1 MSEEEQKVATN
12 NEGGAEEG
20 EEENRLNF
28 NEWTGVDEMKSL
40 CMSCGETGVTRFL
53 LHKIPRFRE
62 LVIASFYCEHCGER
76 NNEVSFGG
84 EIQEKG
90 CVYELTVTKERDIN
104 RQIVKSDSA
113 TIYIQELDFE
123 IPAATQKGS
132 INTLEGVLKRA
143 IEELSAFQPVRMIQ
157 TPEVGAKVAEVIS
170 ALEEMAA
177 GNRLPFHIRLD
188 DPAGNSF
195 IENPNAPA
203 VDHMLTVH
211 FYNRSP
217 DQDRFLGLDPEKDN
231 FKRAQIDH
239 YDEIIGGQK
248 VFGGEIGQQTA
259 PSSAETTETTT
270 AEEEKDGDS
279 VNVLGK
285 TEVISIPSM
294 CPSCHK
300 EGESL
305 TAMTNIPHFK
315 EVIIMSFTC
324 KFCGHRT
331 SDVKAGGAVPTY
343 GNEVRLHLT
352 SEEDMKRYV
361 GLWFRIDVFVD

>member
-1 MSEEEQKVATN
+1 MSEEVPTN
-12 NEGGAEEG
+12 RPSEESTG
-20 EEENRLNF
+20 EDGNRLNF
-28 NEWTGVDEMKSL
+28 NEWTGVDEMQSL

-90 CVYELTVTKERDIN
+90 CAYELIVTKESDIN

-113 TIYIQELDFE
+113 TIYIRELDFE

-143 IEELSAFQPVRMIQ
+143 IEDLSALQPVRMIQ
-157 TPEVGAKVAEVIS
+157 APEVGAKVAEIIDE
-170 ALEEMAA
+170 LTNMAA
-177 GNRLPFHIRLD
+177 GTRLNFHLRLD

-195 IENPNAPA
+195 IENPIAPSI
-203 VDHMLTVH
+203 DSMLTVQ
-211 FYNRSP
+211 YYTRSA
-217 DQDRFLGLDPEKDN
+217 DQDQSLGLDPEKDN
-231 FKRAQIDH
+231 FKKAQIDH

-248 VFGGEIGQQTA
+248 VFGGEITQTA
-259 PSSAETTETTT
+259 TEGS
-270 AEEEKDGDS
+270 ENVSQENDGEG
-279 VNVLGK
+279 VHILGK

-305 TAMTNIPHFK
+305 TALTNIPHFK

-324 KFCGHRT
+324 KFCGQRT

-343 GNEVRLHLT
+343 GSEVRLVLT
-352 SEEDMKRYV
+352 SEQDLKRYCLLICV
-361 GLWFRIDVFVD
+361 YCSTSLTRLCLFL